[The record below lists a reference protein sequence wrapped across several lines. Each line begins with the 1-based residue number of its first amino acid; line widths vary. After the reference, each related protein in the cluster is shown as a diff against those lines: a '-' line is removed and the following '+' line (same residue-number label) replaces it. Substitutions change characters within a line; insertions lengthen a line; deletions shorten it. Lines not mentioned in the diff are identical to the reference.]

1 MLEIIKNITS
11 ETLTVYSAATLGGK
25 LFIPFFICC
34 IYLLVDRKSEHDR
47 ARAYLLYPSLIL
59 MVIVFNPV
67 LIHFLYKYIGVEE
80 RIVRIFWPLP
90 IGMTCVYCLVHF
102 LSRADKRWKKLVMV
116 LGAAF
121 MLLLCTEFTHSG
133 ISYSRALNVE
143 KMPKGTK
150 EVCDAIY
157 ELNLHEPADVAMTMD
172 LFYWVRQYNSSI
184 RVPYIR
190 YINYI
195 WYTDDDVLD
204 LNEMG
209 IVAKYCGL
217 QYAVINSDEAVTGS
231 LEDYGFELIK
241 TIEGQDSF
249 YFIYRFAK

>member
-59 MVIVFNPV
+59 MVIIFNPV

-157 ELNLHEPADVAMTMD
+157 ELNLHEPSDAVMTEN

-184 RVPYIR
+184 RMPYIR
-190 YINYI
+190 DAKH
-195 WYTDDDVLD
+195 WYTEDGRLD
-204 LNEMG
+204 LDIMG
-209 IVAKYCGL
+209 KTGSEGSCK
-217 QYAVINSDEAVTGS
+217 YAVLNSDEPTVGS

-249 YFIYRFAK
+249 YFLYRSAE